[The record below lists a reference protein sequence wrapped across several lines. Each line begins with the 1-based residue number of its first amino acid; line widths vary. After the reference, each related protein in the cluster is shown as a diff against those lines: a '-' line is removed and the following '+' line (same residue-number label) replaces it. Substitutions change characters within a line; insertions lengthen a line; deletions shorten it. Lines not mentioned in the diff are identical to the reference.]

1 MKVGVEEV
9 IRMTG
14 TGIVIGIK
22 TESGTDT
29 GNETVTGKGLARG
42 MVEEVGMGG
51 EGWTGSKTI
60 TGMEGMEAGTDIV
73 NEMCGWRVMG
83 ADYISLLGMVIGQRP
98 EIHLLMDC
106 IDISLNFKVK

>member
-1 MKVGVEEV
+1 M
-9 IRMTG
+9 IQLTG

-22 TESGTDT
+22 TKSRTGT
-29 GNETVTGKGLARG
+29 GNETMIGKGPERG

-60 TGMEGMEAGTDIV
+60 TGMEEIEAGTDIV